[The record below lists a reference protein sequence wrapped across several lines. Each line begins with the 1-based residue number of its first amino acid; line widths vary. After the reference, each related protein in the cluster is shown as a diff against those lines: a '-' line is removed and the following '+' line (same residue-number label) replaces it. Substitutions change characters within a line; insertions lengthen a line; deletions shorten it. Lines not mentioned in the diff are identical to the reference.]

1 MAKKTS
7 ESPAKRGVE
16 ISKICVDYWK
26 TKMHGAPMGIKKD
39 LEYIAKP
46 PQFTKEYEIKGGVYF
61 NDDKN
66 GEKNTNQVIAVNLA
80 DLGQKPLE
88 RRLLVRNFT
97 VIDGDKGGRYLGGI
111 EMSMLDSLQVSL
123 AAGEKPIS
131 VMVVQ
136 LPNFEYLIRIYRIR
150 KIHGDSFCFMIPPDE
165 KDERLMF
172 VELAGEVGAGD
183 DFDVK

>member
-1 MAKKTS
+1 MLFRS
-7 ESPAKRGVE
+7 
-16 ISKICVDYWK
+16 
-26 TKMHGAPMGIKKD
+26 
-39 LEYIAKP
+39 
-46 PQFTKEYEIKGGVYF
+46 GVYF

-165 KDERLMF
+165 KDERFMF
-172 VELAGEVGAGD
+172 FELAGKAGAGD
-183 DFDVK
+183 DFNIKEGDEIIGDIDENEIGRASCRERV